1 MVERWFEPFCSCSCE
16 EGIKMCKIITILN
29 EVLSE
34 VSANCEG
41 EEDFIKEKLEE
52 SSSSRGFFFSCFNIF
67 LTKVCFFS
75 VCLPL
80 ALKKVVCY
88 AIKGSTRLHI

>member
-1 MVERWFEPFCSCSCE
+1 MVERWFEPLCSCSCE

-52 SSSSRGFFFSCFNIF
+52 SSSRRGGFFLVSTFCWQKKSFVF
-67 LTKVCFFS
+67 LVFAY
-75 VCLPL
+75 LW
-80 ALKKVVCY
+80 
-88 AIKGSTRLHI
+88 H

>member
-1 MVERWFEPFCSCSCE
+1 
-16 EGIKMCKIITILN
+16 MCKIITILN

-52 SSSSRGFFFSCFNIF
+52 SSSKRGFFFLFQHF
-67 LTKVCFFS
+67 VDK
-75 VCLPL
+75 
-80 ALKKVVCY
+80 
-88 AIKGSTRLHI
+88 RLLF

>member
-1 MVERWFEPFCSCSCE
+1 
-16 EGIKMCKIITILN
+16 MCKIITILN

-52 SSSSRGFFFSCFNIF
+52 SSSRRGVFFSCFNIL
-67 LTKVCFFS
+67 LTKKKFCFFS

-80 ALKKVVCY
+80 TLKKVVYY

>member
-1 MVERWFEPFCSCSCE
+1 MLERWFEPLCSCSCE

-52 SSSSRGFFFSCFNIF
+52 SSSRRGVFFLFQHFVD
-67 LTKVCFFS
+67 K
-75 VCLPL
+75 
-80 ALKKVVCY
+80 KKV
-88 AIKGSTRLHI
+88 LFF